1 MKIIKELS
9 GYIDEEIDGAKTYAE
24 NALKYKE
31 ERPELARMFYNM
43 SLQEMEHMNELHKQ
57 VVDIIQK
64 YRKETGEPPVPMMA
78 VYEYLHERQI
88 AEAAKV
94 KAMQAMFK

>member
-9 GYIDEEIDGAKTYAE
+9 SYIDEEIDGAKTYAE

-31 ERPELARMFYNM
+31 EQPDLARMFYNM
-43 SLQEMEHMNELHKQ
+43 SLQEMEHMNELHKH
-57 VVDIIQK
+57 VVDIIHK
-64 YRKETGEPPVPMMA
+64 YRKENGEPPAPMMA

>member
-24 NALKYKE
+24 CALRYKE
-31 ERPELARMFYNM
+31 DRPELARMFYNM

-64 YRKETGEPPVPMMA
+64 YRKESGEPPAPMMA

-88 AEAAKV
+88 KAAAEA
-94 KAMQAMFK
+94 KALQALYK

>member
-1 MKIIKELS
+1 MKIIKDLS

-31 ERPELARMFYNM
+31 ERPELAKMFYNM
-43 SLQEMEHMNELHKQ
+43 SLQEMEHMNELHKH
-57 VVDIIQK
+57 VVDIIQN
-64 YRKETGEPPVPMMA
+64 YRKTNGEPPAPMMA

-88 AEAAKV
+88 DKASKV

>member
-31 ERPELARMFYNM
+31 ENPDLAKMFYNM
-43 SLQEMEHMNELHKQ
+43 SLQEMEHMNELHKH
-57 VVDIIQK
+57 VMDIIQK
-64 YRKETGEPPVPMMA
+64 YRKEQGEPPAPMMA
-78 VYEYLHERQI
+78 VYDYLHERQI
-88 AEAAKV
+88 KAAAEV
-94 KAMQAMFK
+94 KALQAMYK

>member
-1 MKIIKELS
+1 MKLIKELS

-31 ERPELARMFYNM
+31 ERPDLAKMFYNM
-43 SLQEMEHMNELHKQ
+43 SIQEMDHMTELHKQ
-57 VVDIIQK
+57 VVDIIQR
-64 YRKETGEPPVPMMA
+64 YRKEQGEPPAPMMA

-88 AEAAKV
+88 KAAAEV
-94 KAMQAMFK
+94 KALQVMYK

>member
-9 GYIDEEIDGAKTYAE
+9 EYIDEEIHDAGKYAKRAVE
-24 NALKYKE
+24 CRDE
-31 ERPELARMFYNM
+31 QPELAKLFYEL
-43 SLQEMEHMNELHKQ
+43 SQQEMNHMNMLHKQ

-64 YRKETGEPPVPMMA
+64 YRKENGEPPAPMMA

>member
-24 NALKYKE
+24 NALKYRE

-64 YRKETGEPPVPMMA
+64 YRKENGEPPAPMMA

>member
-31 ERPELARMFYNM
+31 ERPDLAKMFYNM
-43 SLQEMEHMNELHKQ
+43 SIQEMDHMAELHRQ
-57 VVDIIQK
+57 VVQIIQA
-64 YRKETGEPPVPMMA
+64 YRKEQGEPPAPMMA
-78 VYEYLHERQI
+78 IYEYLHERQI
-88 AEAAKV
+88 KAAAEV
-94 KAMQAMFK
+94 KALQAMYK

>member
-57 VVDIIQK
+57 VVDTIQK
-64 YRKETGEPPVPMMA
+64 YRKENGEPPVPMMA

>member
-1 MKIIKELS
+1 MKIIKELCS
-9 GYIDEEIDGAKTYAE
+9 YIDEEIDGAKTYAE

-31 ERPELARMFYNM
+31 ENPDLAKMFYNM
-43 SLQEMEHMNELHKQ
+43 SLQEMEHMNELHKH
-57 VVDIIQK
+57 VVDSIQK
-64 YRKETGEPPVPMMA
+64 YRKENGEPPAPMMA

>member
-31 ERPELARMFYNM
+31 ENPDLAKMFYNM
-43 SLQEMEHMNELHKQ
+43 SIQEMDHMAELHKH
-57 VVDIIQK
+57 VVDVIQR
-64 YRKETGEPPVPMMA
+64 YRKEQGEPPAPMMA

-88 AEAAKV
+88 KAAAEV
-94 KAMQAMFK
+94 KALQAMYK

>member
-64 YRKETGEPPVPMMA
+64 YRKENGEPPAPMMA